1 MFKERQLFLDISLR
15 VIARHV
21 VALNA
26 GVMRRFE
33 RVVALPDPKILNF
46 PSRNALFGLQF
57 RPSDAIKRTIGDRFG
72 YFPGAVSPEPLGTT
86 VNCINAACV
95 QDTVIL
101 AR

>member
-1 MFKERQLFLDISLR
+1 VFVFGQSHEEATTSALVRHDYHESACFKERQLFLGISQR

-46 PSRNALFGLQF
+46 PSRNSLFRLQF
-57 RPSDAIKRTIGDRFG
+57 RPADAI
-72 YFPGAVSPEPLGTT
+72 E
-86 VNCINAACV
+86 
-95 QDTVIL
+95 
-101 AR
+101 